1 VCILKHMETRE
12 AFRHRVRYEQQLAAR
27 LRLATTR
34 LAAAEQERIWAIV
47 AAHQAGLSIR
57 QIAAATGLSRSRI
70 HQLLQDGGARE
81 IPTWLSPLRAHDHT
95 AASEQD
101 AAPHP
106 AHAWVQA
113 RLADEVEVLRWCL
126 DWLERLEWGE
136 QVVVNLR
143 PETED
148 TTEYVRFDHAR
159 VRRVLRRIA
168 ADLDLLARHGAE
180 AEAARPEQ
188 AADLRTR
195 HRQRLAEPEEQP
207 QRGRTAKEQRE
218 ALRKAFGLPYYD
230 GDYAD
235 YFRHLRGTKPE

>member
-1 VCILKHMETRE
+1 METRE
-12 AFRHRVRYEQQLAAR
+12 AFRQRVRYEQQLAAR

-34 LAAAEQERIWAIV
+34 LAEAEQERIWAIV

-70 HQLLQDGGARE
+70 HQLLQDDEARE
-81 IPTWLSPLRAHDHT
+81 VPAWRSSLRDHEHA

-101 AAPHP
+101 EVSSAAQVRMQ
-106 AHAWVQA
+106 AHIAQ
-113 RLADEVEVLRWCL
+113 EGEVLRWCL
-126 DWLERLEWGE
+126 DWLERLERGE

-143 PETED
+143 PNTED
-148 TTEYVRFDHAR
+148 ATEYVRFDQAR
-159 VRRVLRRIA
+159 VRRVLARIT
-168 ADLDLLARHGAE
+168 ADFDWLARHGVKVE
-180 AEAARPEQ
+180 GARPEP
-188 AADLRTR
+188 AADLRMR
-195 HRQRLAEPEEQP
+195 HRQRLAEPEEEP

-218 ALRKAFGLPYYD
+218 ALRKAFGLPHYD